1 QQTNAELEEKAA
13 QLAEQ
18 NRAIEVKNTEIEL
31 ARRALEERAEQ
42 LAISSRYKSEF
53 LANMSHEL
61 RTPLNS
67 LLILAKLLADNQGGN
82 LSDKQV
88 EFARSIHGAG
98 ADLLVLISDILDLTK
113 VEAGKME
120 LSPAQFALAD
130 LARDLAATFR
140 PLTDQK
146 GLTLAVNVDPGAP
159 THLDTDGPRLEQVLN
174 NLLSNAVKFTDS
186 GSVTLDIHPAPPR
199 ALFHDPRLRA
209 ALADPANG
217 VVAFRVTDTGLGI
230 PAEKHMMI
238 FEAFQ
243 QADGTTSRKYGGT
256 GLGLSIG
263 REIARLLGGEIHV
276 E

>member
-1 QQTNAELEEKAA
+1 GLGETPPVNVVVLPVVFEELVLGVIELASVRPFTSVNQAFLEQIVETVGVVVATIIANSRTEELLRESQRLTQELQSQSEELQSQQDELRRSNLELEDQAQSLKQSEELLQVQQQELQQTNAELEEKAA

-82 LSDKQV
+82 LSAKQV
-88 EFARSIHGAG
+88 EFARSIPGAG

-120 LSPAQFALAD
+120 
-130 LARDLAATFR
+130 
-140 PLTDQK
+140 
-146 GLTLAVNVDPGAP
+146 
-159 THLDTDGPRLEQVLN
+159 
-174 NLLSNAVKFTDS
+174 
-186 GSVTLDIHPAPPR
+186 
-199 ALFHDPRLRA
+199 
-209 ALADPANG
+209 
-217 VVAFRVTDTGLGI
+217 
-230 PAEKHMMI
+230 
-238 FEAFQ
+238 
-243 QADGTTSRKYGGT
+243 
-256 GLGLSIG
+256 
-263 REIARLLGGEIHV
+263 
-276 E
+276 